1 MPVPMAEPE
10 PIRVLIADDHPIVRV
25 GLRNLINQ
33 QSDMQVVAEAADGRE
48 AVQAYIHCHPDVT
61 LMDLRMPVL
70 DGLDATAVI
79 LKQDLDARIIV
90 LTTYDGDD
98 DIERA
103 VRAGACGYLLK
114 DTFPEGMLDA
124 IRAAHAG
131 QGLFTDDLAARV
143 GEDSAPAL
151 SPRELSVLE
160 LIARGLSNKE
170 IQAALSIAE
179 GTLKNHLKR
188 IFDKLEVGDRTR
200 AVMVGLKR
208 GLIRMP

>member
-1 MPVPMAEPE
+1 MAEQPR
-10 PIRVLIADDHPIVRV
+10 IRVMIADDHPIVRV

-33 QSDMQVVAEAADGRE
+33 QADMEVVAEVADGRE
-48 AVQAYIHCHPDVT
+48 AVETFNHCRPDVT

-70 DGLDATAVI
+70 DGPEAI
-79 LKQDLDARIIV
+79 EIIIERDLDARIIV

-114 DTFPEGMLDA
+114 DSFPEGMLDA

-131 QGLFTDDLAARV
+131 QALFTEDLAARFS
-143 GEDSAPAL
+143 EDASGRAL

>member
-1 MPVPMAEPE
+1 MPDAQ

-33 QSDMQVVAEAADGRE
+33 QSDMQVVAEASDGRE
-48 AVQAYIHCHPDVT
+48 AVQAYIHCRPDVT

-79 LKQDLDARIIV
+79 VKQDLEARIIV

-131 QGLFTDDLAARV
+131 QGLFAEELVNRFT
-143 GEDSAPAL
+143 EDSAPSL

-170 IQAALSIAE
+170 IQSTLSIAE

>member
-1 MPVPMAEPE
+1 MSDPQ
-10 PIRVLIADDHPIVRV
+10 PIRVMIADDHPIVRV

-33 QSDMQVVAEAADGRE
+33 QTDMQVVAEAADGRE
-48 AVQAYIHCHPDVT
+48 AVQAYIHCRPDVT

-79 LKQDLDARIIV
+79 VKQDLEARIIV

-131 QGLFTDDLAARV
+131 QGLFAEDLAARFT
-143 GEDSAPAL
+143 EDSAPLAVTARAVGAGADRPRPVQQGDPGRRCP
-151 SPRELSVLE
+151 SPR
-160 LIARGLSNKE
+160 AR
-170 IQAALSIAE
+170 
-179 GTLKNHLKR
+179 
-188 IFDKLEVGDRTR
+188 
-200 AVMVGLKR
+200 
-208 GLIRMP
+208 

>member
-1 MPVPMAEPE
+1 
-10 PIRVLIADDHPIVRV
+10 
-25 GLRNLINQ
+25 
-33 QSDMQVVAEAADGRE
+33 
-48 AVQAYIHCHPDVT
+48 
-61 LMDLRMPVL
+61 MDLRMPVL

-131 QGLFTDDLAARV
+131 QGLFTEDLAARV

>member
-1 MPVPMAEPE
+1 VAEARR
-10 PIRVLIADDHPIVRV
+10 IRVLIADDHPIVRV
-25 GLRNLINQ
+25 GLRNRLNQ
-33 QSDMQVVAEAADGRE
+33 QPDMEVVAEAADGRE
-48 AVQAYIHCHPDVT
+48 AVQAFTHTRPDVT

-70 DGLDATAVI
+70 DGPEAIAFI
-79 LKQDLDARIIV
+79 IERDLDARIIV

-114 DTFPEGMLDA
+114 DSFPEGMLDA

-131 QGLFTDDLAARV
+131 QGLFTDELAARFNDDQR
-143 GEDSAPAL
+143 GRTL

-170 IQAALSIAE
+170 IQSALSIAE